1 MPQNRLFIIWLLEN
15 NMALVRYGQTQ
26 KEQIVKSGFL
36 AILDRQDPLSSESDY
51 KLLVPGSS
59 IPKNSS
65 VALLRSGTLAK
76 IPLETRLYKPQDDEL
91 IEVGAKIQIE
101 LDPNYIHEF
110 MSELIA
116 KQDLTSERLEQ
127 KLNIDTTVHKQ
138 ISEAIGDMSEM
149 FPENKDLLSE
159 YMENE
164 ITNSLTAYGLKLR
177 TTIIIDRPDIET
189 KKLVERNKLEVER
202 LESKQGIFETLAV
215 LYSKEA
221 EMMNAKIRASE
232 EYIQEQI
239 QHERDMEF
247 FNNPLA
253 QGFLDM
259 MKESEGQN
267 TIIQVKEGT
276 ANIHISKKKENNNS

>member
-1 MPQNRLFIIWLLEN
+1 
-15 NMALVRYGQTQ
+15 MALVRYGQTQ